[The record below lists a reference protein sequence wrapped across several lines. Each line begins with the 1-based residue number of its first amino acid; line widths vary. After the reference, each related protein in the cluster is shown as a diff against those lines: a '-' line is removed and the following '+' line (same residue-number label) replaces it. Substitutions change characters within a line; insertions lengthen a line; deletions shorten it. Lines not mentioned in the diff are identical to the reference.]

1 MFPSPQERDF
11 LNAMKSEL
19 HSGITPQALGL
30 ERIRYLELTGL
41 GQRLNMQRVK
51 WGSVILRDFA
61 AKMLTK
67 FNALLTFQASRKLP
81 RSEI

>member
-19 HSGITPQALGL
+19 HSGITPQAFGL
-30 ERIRYLELTGL
+30 ERTRYFELTEL
-41 GQRLNMQRVK
+41 GRPLNMKRVK
-51 WGSVILRDFA
+51 WGSAALREFA
-61 AKMLTK
+61 VNMLIK
-67 FNALLTFQASRKLP
+67 LNAVLTFQASRKLP

>member
-11 LNAMKSEL
+11 LNAMKSDL
-19 HSGITPQALGL
+19 HSGITPQAFGL
-30 ERIRYLELTGL
+30 ERIRYLELTDL
-41 GQRLNMQRVK
+41 GRRLNMQRVNR
-51 WGSVILRDFA
+51 GSVVLRDCA
-61 AKMLTK
+61 AKALTK